1 MKVEN
6 CNQMKLVLQMVILF
20 SFIIKIFKK
29 DNDKRN
35 GDYYKI

>member
-20 SFIIKIFKK
+20 SFIIKMLKK
-29 DNDKRN
+29 DYDKRN